1 MEASIQ
7 ALHPSSERKDSL
19 KPLKS
24 VTGFTLVEVVVSLT
38 ILSLVMAAAIAYL
51 NFGTKSFDSGE
62 NQARAQRNALIVSQ
76 HLTNQL
82 RNVNELALRL
92 NTAPAPDN
100 YIKGYKLDNGTFLE
114 FSKSTA
120 AGLHVNLISN
130 INIQLAQSEKGF
142 ILTIEINATSK
153 NRDFSMNNQMLLNN
167 LKLSGIQGVE
177 PDGRKYSLNRYT
189 LYFN

>member
-1 MEASIQ
+1 M
-7 ALHPSSERKDSL
+7 

-82 RNVNELALRL
+82 RNMNELVLGL
-92 NTAPAPDN
+92 STASAPDN
-100 YIKGYKLDNGTFLE
+100 YIKGYKLDGDTFLE
-114 FSKSTA
+114 FSKNTN

-130 INIQLAQSEKGF
+130 VNIQLTESERGF
-142 ILTIEINATSK
+142 ILTIEINTISK
-153 NRDFSMNNQMLLNN
+153 NREFSINNQILLNN
-167 LKLSGIQGVE
+167 LKLSGIHGIE
-177 PDGRKYSLNRYT
+177 PDGRKLSLNRYT